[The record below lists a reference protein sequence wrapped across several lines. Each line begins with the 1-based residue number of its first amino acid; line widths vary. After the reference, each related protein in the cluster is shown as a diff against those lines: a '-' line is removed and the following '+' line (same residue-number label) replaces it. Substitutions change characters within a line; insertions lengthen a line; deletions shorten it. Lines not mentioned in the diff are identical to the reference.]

1 MRPKQYE
8 DMTYTFDKVMHGV
21 VWIIGGVLVF
31 LLLKTLS
38 GVLIP
43 FLVAWLIAYL
53 LNPIVVWFKKKMKLK
68 SRILPVIIVLLFLVV
83 ALVCLGLMLVPTIID
98 EVIKGKA
105 LFMSFWEDKETQA
118 IVQDMT
124 NQLDIYFNGSDVIQ
138 MINVQT
144 VQSAIEK
151 LWPGVVGLVEGIWK
165 LVAGLAVLVIVI
177 LYLIFIM
184 LDYEKINE
192 GFRKMVPIKYRTVVY
207 GVFDD
212 VEKGMNSYFRGQSL
226 VALLVGVLFSIG
238 FLIVGLPMAIT
249 VGLFIGVLNL
259 VPYLQTIGL
268 VPVALLAWVQ
278 SAETGTP
285 FWIIAVECTAV
296 FLVVQSTQD
305 LFLVPKIMGKAMGL
319 KPAIILLALAVWGS
333 LLGFIGLIIALPAT
347 SLCISYYKRVVKIEE
362 EKEER
367 ANRLLEENTEN

>member
-1 MRPKQYE
+1 
-8 DMTYTFDKVMHGV
+8 MTYTFDKVMHGV